1 MLREGNH
8 KKTRKKPDMMGSMQY
23 VRICLM
29 ILREISSRS
38 VKADGRSKHASGSWR
53 QISQQ
58 DPFIFI
64 GMRES
69 MPTFS
74 FVSYRCWSTG
84 CWRRNWTRS
93 IPAQIFWIPFKTL
106 SLQMFKDRDLSPFMS
121 LRNWPMTYIE
131 LVGLKRTMNSS
142 QKERWKRFKNAANK
156 DKLKNFLTLLYQN
169 QKRLYIKTKRH
180 RWKPLVEWAFQRC
193 FVLFN
198 CQRRD
203 FSRNRQACQLRDS

>member
-1 MLREGNH
+1 MGRLPMSSTTWM
-8 KKTRKKPDMMGSMQY
+8 KKKSRKKPDMMGSMQY

-93 IPAQIFWIPFKTL
+93 ILAQIFSIPFKTL

-131 LVGLKRTMNSS
+131 WVGLKRTMNSS

-156 DKLKNFLTLLYQN
+156 DKSKNFLMLLYQN
-169 QKRLYIKTKRH
+169 QKKTIYQNETA
-180 RWKPLVEWAFQRC
+180 PLENPGRMGISTVLC
-193 FVLFN
+193 FVWL
-198 CQRRD
+198 
-203 FSRNRQACQLRDS
+203 SKTGL